1 MKKNKIITLGFGLF
15 SLGPISLYSQSN
27 TVSAGGQAT
36 GAGGSIS
43 YSIGQI
49 NYNTTTAGG
58 ISISEGLQSPYEISI
73 VTGIEESN
81 INLSASVYPNP
92 STDFLILNIDNNK
105 LENFTYE
112 LIDLQGKLVISKKI
126 EKNQTSISIV
136 ELTNAIYFI
145 NVLNN
150 NKQIKQFKIIKT
162 N

>member
-1 MKKNKIITLGFGLF
+1 MKKSIKITLSFCLFVFGTK
-15 SLGPISLYSQSN
+15 GLYSQSN

-49 NYNTTTAGG
+49 NYNTTTGGG
-58 ISISEGLQSPYEISI
+58 ITISEGLQSAYEIST
-73 VTGIEESN
+73 VTGIEEKN

-92 STDFLILNIDNNK
+92 STGFLILNVEDNKIENYTYQIIDIQGKIIISNK
-105 LENFTYE
+105 L
-112 LIDLQGKLVISKKI
+112 
-126 EKNQTSISIV
+126 EKNQTNISIA
-136 ELTNAIYFI
+136 ELTNASYYI

-150 NKQIKQFKIIKT
+150 NKPIKQFKIIKT